1 MIPDQRIGFPVA
13 DNLSVMK
20 NKYVKENERMWA
32 MFAHLSVVIA
42 MAVSAGWL
50 SFLGPLIVWLVKKD
64 SSPAVRVAAA
74 GAFNFNVTMW
84 LASIAGWIA
93 FFTIVLIP
101 LSLILW
107 LAVFVLTL
115 WHSIRGAI
123 AASNQQVYLYPWQLP
138 ILN

>member
-13 DNLSVMK
+13 DNLSIMK

-93 FFTIVLIP
+93 FFTIILIP

>member
-20 NKYVKENERMWA
+20 NKCVKENERMWA

>member
-1 MIPDQRIGFPVA
+1 MIPNQRIGFPVA

-84 LASIAGWIA
+84 LTSIAGWIA

>member
-1 MIPDQRIGFPVA
+1 MIPNQRIGFPVA

>member
-93 FFTIVLIP
+93 FFTIILIP

-107 LAVFVLTL
+107 LTVFVLTL

>member
-93 FFTIVLIP
+93 FFTIILIP

>member
-1 MIPDQRIGFPVA
+1 
-13 DNLSVMK
+13 MK

-93 FFTIVLIP
+93 FFTIILIP

-107 LAVFVLTL
+107 LTVFVLTL

>member
-1 MIPDQRIGFPVA
+1 M
-13 DNLSVMK
+13 
-20 NKYVKENERMWA
+20 KENERMWA

-93 FFTIVLIP
+93 FFTIILIP

-107 LAVFVLTL
+107 LTVFVLTL

>member
-1 MIPDQRIGFPVA
+1 
-13 DNLSVMK
+13 MK

-93 FFTIVLIP
+93 FFTIILIP

>member
-1 MIPDQRIGFPVA
+1 
-13 DNLSVMK
+13 MK

>member
-1 MIPDQRIGFPVA
+1 
-13 DNLSVMK
+13 MK

-84 LASIAGWIA
+84 LTSIAGWIA

>member
-84 LASIAGWIA
+84 LTSIAGWIA